1 MDKTTIY
8 ATAQDSVHT
17 LQRMID
23 DAITAKWRRETQPTH
38 KTALLLDGA
47 TIYHIHT
54 RGDEPC
60 Q

>member
-23 DAITAKWRRETQPTH
+23 DAATAKWRRETQPTH

-54 RGDEPC
+54 REA
-60 Q
+60 